1 MVPFSTA
8 GVVLLMVCLLAVLT
22 GADAA
27 SRAGLCLGIP
37 EGANSYIIDCIT
49 EDKCSALAKALAGIV
64 GTSRE
69 FDVLGSLALLTGRF
83 DSSIIRLLCANPTLG
98 NLVRGIE
105 LDSVIGY

>member
-1 MVPFSTA
+1 MIRFGQA
-8 GVVLLMVCLLAVLT
+8 CLVLLLCLLAVLT

-49 EDKCSALAKALAGIV
+49 EDKCSALATALAGIV
-64 GTSRE
+64 GGSGE
-69 FDVLGSLALLTGRF
+69 FDVLRSMALLTGRF
-83 DSSIIRLLCANPTLG
+83 DSSIIRLLCASPALG

-105 LDSVIGY
+105 LDSVMGY